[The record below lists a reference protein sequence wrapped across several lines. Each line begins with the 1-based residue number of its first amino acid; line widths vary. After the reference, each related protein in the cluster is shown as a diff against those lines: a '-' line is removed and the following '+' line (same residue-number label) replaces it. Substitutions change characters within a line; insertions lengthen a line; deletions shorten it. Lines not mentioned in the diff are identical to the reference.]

1 EELLNEPSDGGLSK
15 TFDAFWESLQ
25 DLASNPES
33 DAERSVVVERGK
45 AVTDTLNY
53 LSETLQSIQTEIK
66 SEIKADVDD
75 ANSLLRQIN
84 RMNEQIKQIEPH
96 GDVANDLYDK
106 RDELI
111 DELSEIVNIDVEY
124 HKVDEGASDLA
135 DGVVSIELIN
145 KEGEPLGIDLID
157 HEETYADDYF
167 RSEEHTSELQS
178 RFDLVCRLLLEK

>member
-1 EELLNEPSDGGLSK
+1 GYSRQRVNSSTTSPYPSGALNRPDISGQLGTGVQVDAIERIRDKFLDKQFRAENSRSSYWEARSDTLSRMEAVLNEPSDGGLSK

-66 SEIKADVDD
+66 SEIKA
-75 ANSLLRQIN
+75 
-84 RMNEQIKQIEPH
+84 
-96 GDVANDLYDK
+96 
-106 RDELI
+106 
-111 DELSEIVNIDVEY
+111 
-124 HKVDEGASDLA
+124 
-135 DGVVSIELIN
+135 
-145 KEGEPLGIDLID
+145 
-157 HEETYADDYF
+157 

-178 RFDLVCRLLLEK
+178 RFDLVCRLLLEKKKKYI